1 MNEALPI
8 LEASG
13 VEIPLPARTDAPDA
27 REMFIED
34 CRVAPGEFWVLGGL
48 PTSSPSAV
56 IPTLAGL
63 EKPTGGEVRLFGRDV
78 FQLGESELV
87 ETRKRVGV
95 VFSAGGRLLRDLTVL
110 ENIAL
115 PLRYHRF
122 MFPDE
127 IEDRVRR
134 LAAALDLERHLGR
147 AAVALSPSARQRVAL
162 ARALVL
168 EPEILFLDR
177 PLVAANLDRHGWW
190 LDQVQALNQGF
201 HGWKPMAVVVGTDR
215 LHVWRGVAGHFAV
228 VEDRRWMHLGGAEEA
243 REHSAL
249 VPPDWT
255 RQKRSS

>member
-1 MNEALPI
+1 MNQAIPI

-13 VEIPLPARTDAPDA
+13 VEIPLPAAADVSDQ
-27 REMFIED
+27 REMFIEN
-34 CRVAPGEFWVLGGL
+34 CRVEPGQFWVLGGL

-63 EKPTGGEVRLFGRDV
+63 EKPVTGEVRLFGNDV
-78 FQLGESELV
+78 FRLGEGELV
-87 ETRKRVGV
+87 EVRKRVGV
-95 VFSAGGRLLRDLTVL
+95 VFSAGGRLLRNLTVL
-110 ENIAL
+110 DNIAL

-127 IEDRVRR
+127 IEDRVRV
-134 LAAALDLERHLGR
+134 LAAALDLERHLDR

-177 PLVAANLDRHGWW
+177 PLVAANADRHEWW
-190 LDQVQALNQGF
+190 LDHVQALNRGF
-201 HGWKPMAVVVGTDR
+201 HGLKPMTVVVGTDR
-215 LHVWRGVAGHFAV
+215 LHVWRGVAGNFAV
-228 VEDRRWMHLGGAEEA
+228 VEDRRWTHLGRAEEA

-249 VPPDWT
+249 AAPDWT